1 MKTLKLLTAA
11 LLTVVLMASCGNRNK
26 QESEPSGEFDL
37 NAYIEA
43 AEAIDPNLTRVDQ
56 VFNILDMVHAE
67 YYDVLTNDPYNAHQ
81 YKTSYPIAAANL
93 GIYMTDVIYHF
104 YGENEDAMFI
114 TFQAAQELAKYIG
127 VESEFATFTFEQ
139 LEGTVIRRDT
149 LTMLFNNLLEDSE
162 KYNTEQEMV
171 FVHTA
176 FLTGSF
182 IEKVYISSNL
192 LIQKMSDQEL
202 TPEKESDIREL
213 LIIYLNQLDP
223 STGILYEAYKQQEEQ
238 LEGLVV
244 LTTFDRLRELS
255 QELQQVKPTL
265 SLAPISEISA
275 NQELRRTFELI
286 ANLRNL
292 LVTPSS

>member
-1 MKTLKLLTAA
+1 MLTAG
-11 LLTVVLMASCGNRNK
+11 LMASCGNRNK
-26 QESEPSGEFDL
+26 QEEQASESFDL

-67 YYDVLTNDPYNAHQ
+67 YYDVLTNDPYNAHS
-81 YKTSYPIAAANL
+81 YKSSYPVAAANL
-93 GIYMTDVIYHF
+93 GIYMTDVIYHY

-114 TFQAAQELAKYIG
+114 TFQAAQELARYIG

-149 LTMLFNNLLEDSE
+149 LTKMFNTLLEDSE
-162 KYNTEQEMV
+162 KYNSEKEMV

-192 LIQKMSDQEL
+192 LVQKMSDQEL
-202 TPEKESDIREL
+202 TKEEESDIREL
-213 LIIYLNQLDP
+213 LVIYLNQLDP
-223 STGILYEAYKQQEEQ
+223 STSILYEAYEKQQEQ

-244 LTTFDRLRELS
+244 LTTFDQLRELAK
-255 QELQQVKPTL
+255 ELQNVKATL
-265 SLAPISEISA
+265 SLAPIPEIAA
-275 NQELRRTFELI
+275 NQELQRTFELI
-286 ANLRNL
+286 ANLRNV
-292 LVTPSS
+292 LVTPAP

>member
-1 MKTLKLLTAA
+1 MKAIQFLLAGIFTLGI
-11 LLTVVLMASCGNRNK
+11 VASCGSNKK
-26 QESEPSGEFDL
+26 QEESSSESFDL

-67 YYDVLTNDPYNAHQ
+67 YYDMLTNDPYNAHS
-81 YKTSYPIAAANL
+81 YKTSYPVAAANL

-104 YGENEDAMFI
+104 YGENEDGMFI

-127 VESEFATFTFEQ
+127 VESEFASFTFEQ

-149 LTMLFNNLLEDSE
+149 LTNMFNTLLEDSE
-162 KYNTEQEMV
+162 KYSSEKEMV

-192 LIQKMSDQEL
+192 LVQKMSDQEM
-202 TPEKESDIREL
+202 TQEEESDIREL
-213 LIIYLNQLDP
+213 LVIYLNQLDP
-223 STGILYEAYKQQEEQ
+223 STSILYEAFLKQQEQ

-244 LTTFDRLRELS
+244 LNTFDRLRELS
-255 QELQQVKPTL
+255 QELQNVKQTL
-265 SLAPISEISA
+265 TLAPIPEIAA
-275 NQELRRTFELI
+275 NQELQRTFELI
-286 ANLRNL
+286 ANLRNV
-292 LVTPSS
+292 LVTAAS

>member
-1 MKTLKLLTAA
+1 MKTLKLFPVVILSA
-11 LLTVVLMASCGNRNK
+11 VLMASCSNNK
-26 QESEPSGEFDL
+26 KQKESPAEDFDL

-67 YYDVLTNDPYNAHQ
+67 YYDVLTNDPYNAHS
-81 YKTSYPIAAANL
+81 YKTSYPVAAANL

-114 TFQAAQELAKYIG
+114 TLQAAQELANFIG
-127 VESEFATFTFEQ
+127 VESEFVTFTYDQ

-149 LTMLFNNLLEDSE
+149 LTRLFNNLLEDSK
-162 KYNTEQEMV
+162 KYNTEKEMV
-171 FVHTA
+171 FIHTA
-176 FLTGSF
+176 FITGSF

-202 TPEKESDIREL
+202 TKEEEGDIREL
-213 LIIYLNQLDP
+213 LVIYLNQLDP
-223 STGILYEAYKQQEEQ
+223 STSILYEAYEKQQEQ

-244 LTTFDRLRELS
+244 LTTFDQLRELS
-255 QELQQVKPTL
+255 QELQKIKPTL
-265 SLAPISEISA
+265 SLAPISEIAA
-275 NQELRRTFELI
+275 NQELQRTFELI
-286 ANLRNL
+286 ANLRNI
-292 LVTPSS
+292 LVNPT